1 MIDKVSA
8 NWKKGLV
15 SLEGDDR
22 SFGVTYLQICLGP
35 TGHAVFRYH

>member
-8 NWKKGLV
+8 NWKSSLV
-15 SLEGDDR
+15 SLEDDDG

-35 TGHAVFRYH
+35 TRHAVIRYH